1 MVVWMHIGMLL
12 PFYDKKSV
20 LNWQRLIFAQ
30 TQSCNIERTEALVYF
45 DRSPGMI
52 GRNEGISSL
61 VSKKLIPPALIFLL
75 LSKLTLT
82 VFKCLARSLL
92 VNTLQSRTV
101 SFMIA
106 DRFSRSN
113 TRTSGGYTHYLLH
126 TVKLPRRQFRHHS
139 ASAKLASK

>member
-1 MVVWMHIGMLL
+1 MHIGMLL
-12 PFYDKKSV
+12 PFYDKKTV

-30 TQSCNIERTEALVYF
+30 TQSCNIERTEAIVYF

-52 GRNEGISSL
+52 GMHEEILSCCSYV
-61 VSKKLIPPALIFLL
+61 VSKKLITPALIFLL
-75 LSKLTLT
+75 LSKPTLT
-82 VFKCLARSLL
+82 VFACFARSIV
-92 VNTLQSRTV
+92 VNTIQYRTA

-113 TRTSGGYTHYLLH
+113 TRTRSGYTHYLLH